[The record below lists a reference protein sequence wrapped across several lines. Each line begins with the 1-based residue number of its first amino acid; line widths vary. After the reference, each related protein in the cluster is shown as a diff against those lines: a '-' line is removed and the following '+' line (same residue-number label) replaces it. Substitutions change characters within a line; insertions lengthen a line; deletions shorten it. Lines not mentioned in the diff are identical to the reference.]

1 MQHKY
6 VVDAAQML
14 GFCCNDYAD
23 KVKTKTF
30 EARVHEEG
38 ALYLPPVFES
48 FGGFSRDLPIFFS
61 KLINSVSLR
70 YDDLRCIA
78 SKHLYESLSCALMKS
93 IACLITS
100 RFPVYFCSV

>member
-1 MQHKY
+1 
-6 VVDAAQML
+6 VAAAQTL
-14 GFCCNDYAD
+14 GYSCNDYAD
-23 KVKTKTF
+23 EVKSKNF

-38 ALYLPPVFES
+38 ALYLPAVFES

-70 YDDLRCIA
+70 YDDLRCIT

-93 IACLITS
+93 IARSITS
-100 RFPVYFCSV
+100 RFPEYFHSV